1 MYFIY
6 NSNWSVSGFLLAPSS
21 FLPLSLCQFVASCF
35 SCLRFS
41 PFFIH
46 FSSFRP
52 VARAEWNRLQLRW
65 QIAALY
71 KCDSWTACSQLHW
84 VERARN
90 GEGGKGVAG
99 WLCGVT
105 GIGFIL
111 GLPLLCHCQS
121 TFNVTR
127 HQTWRSAA
135 ATCTV
140 PLASAVNH
148 FGYPHCQHTHT
159 HTHTH
164 VLEAWK
170 KLTLARHTNWQ
181 PLLGDSAQ
189 SLCISSF
196 RSPSP
201 LSPTFSYSFYIPPSP
216 PFHCSRLSC
225 IHVGSQGW
233 HNGKWLCCMPR
244 KLSKSSKF
252 TRYGNASCY
261 TLWHLVL
268 PLCVCV
274 CVCCSL
280 AAGQSKKLT
289 LSPPF
294 AICYTR
300 SLLLNWLCPLS
311 SCLPFPPSSP
321 PPLLGTYCI
330 TCVRSNCSQ
339 CKKLSKRSRQLTF

>member
-1 MYFIY
+1 MKYHKNFSNFISLEIFHIISFYFHIIY
-6 NSNWSVSGFLLAPSS
+6 VYHIQLKLICFRLSS
-21 FLPLSLCQFVASCF
+21 CSLFISPTLPLPILLQVVFPA
-35 SCLRFS
+35 LHFS

-84 VERARN
+84 VERARK
-90 GEGGKGVAG
+90 GEEGKGVAG

-135 ATCTV
+135 AACTV
-140 PLASAVNH
+140 PLASVVIH

-159 HTHTH
+159 QA
-164 VLEAWK
+164 LEAWK

-201 LSPTFSYSFYIPPSP
+201 LSPTFSYSLYIPPSP
-216 PFHCSRLSC
+216 PFHCSRLCC
-225 IHVGSQGW
+225 IHVGSQRW
-233 HNGKWLCCMPR
+233 HNGKWLCWLPR

-252 TRYGNASCY
+252 SRYGNASCY
-261 TLWHLVL
+261 TLPFSVAT
-268 PLCVCV
+268 VCV
-274 CVCCSL
+274 CVL
-280 AAGQSKKLT
+280 Q
-289 LSPPF
+289 
-294 AICYTR
+294 
-300 SLLLNWLCPLS
+300 
-311 SCLPFPPSSP
+311 
-321 PPLLGTYCI
+321 LGSWT
-330 TCVRSNCSQ
+330 
-339 CKKLSKRSRQLTF
+339 K